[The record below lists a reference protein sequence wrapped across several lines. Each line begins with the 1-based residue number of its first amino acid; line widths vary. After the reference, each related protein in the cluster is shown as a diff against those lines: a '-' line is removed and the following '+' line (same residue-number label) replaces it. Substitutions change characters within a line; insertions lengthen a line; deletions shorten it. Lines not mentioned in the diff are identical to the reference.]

1 MKNYFIAT
9 LVLFLSGTALADG
22 LAENVVADFVTA
34 VGFAPPDYR
43 GIYHFQ
49 VLDSGVVQTIDNKG
63 KTARLAKLAPSLIQK
78 LVDKIDQIED
88 DKLTTPTTPPCMDA
102 PTQSLYVQTS
112 KGKQWKPWA
121 RTSCRNSE
129 SVDENGAE
137 VSRILIDLKDAL
149 RALAAL

>member
-9 LVLFLSGTALADG
+9 LVLFLSGTAIADG

-49 VLDSGVVQTIDNKG
+49 LLDNGVVQTIDNKG
-63 KTARLAKLAPSLIQK
+63 KTVRMAKLAPNLVQK
-78 LVDKIDQIED
+78 LIDKIDRIEN
-88 DKLTTPTTPPCMDA
+88 DKLTEPTTPPCMDA

-112 KGKQWKPWA
+112 KGKQWKPWS
-121 RTSCRNSE
+121 RTSCRTSE
-129 SVDENGAE
+129 SVDANGAE
-137 VSRILIDLKDAL
+137 VSQILFDLRNAL
-149 RALAAL
+149 RGIAAL